1 MRILKND
8 SKSYTSILSVLEND
22 KVIVLPTDT
31 IYGFSGK
38 INTTKEKI
46 QAIKGREENKPFI
59 VLIEKPEDISLFS
72 DIRPHQDLL
81 TLWPG
86 PLTIILPLRNSE
98 ESIALRC
105 PGDVWLRKLIADLK
119 SPLYSTSCNRSGL
132 PPLSDIDEIEKEFSK
147 EVALIVEDPSSGSGL
162 ASTIVSIEEHSVK
175 LIRQGSLMLPA
186 YLF

>member
-8 SKSYTSILSVLEND
+8 SKSYTSILSALEKD

-59 VLIEKPEDISLFS
+59 VLIEKPEDIFLFS
-72 DIRPHQDLL
+72 DIKPHQDLL

-86 PLTIILPLRNSE
+86 PLMIILPLRNSK

-119 SPLYSTSCNRSGL
+119 SPLYSTSCNRSGF

-162 ASTIVSIEEHSVK
+162 ASTIVSVEEHSVK

>member
-1 MRILKND
+1 MLP
-8 SKSYTSILSVLEND
+8 YT
-22 KVIVLPTDT
+22 
-31 IYGFSGK
+31 G
-38 INTTKEKI
+38 
-46 QAIKGREENKPFI
+46 A
-59 VLIEKPEDISLFS
+59 
-72 DIRPHQDLL
+72 
-81 TLWPG
+81 
-86 PLTIILPLRNSE
+86 LTIILPLRNSE

-105 PGDVWLRKLIADLK
+105 PGDAWLRKLIADLK

-175 LIRQGSLMLPA
+175 LIRQGSLMLPG